1 MMQKDSKVLD
11 RGMFLTKMV
20 LFVWAIGAV
29 ILGCGPVKKSSQT
42 ISSTTSPKG
51 AFNLQT
57 AMRRADTTAIRQ
69 LFAGTWTLDRMCRS
83 SFVGLKCD
91 TTIEQ
96 QWQLDSLGGI
106 SWMTEGENALKDRYR
121 FVPKT
126 GAQAGTTKKV
136 DTAWVLFLNK
146 ANRGYLIRAL
156 SKDSLTISE
165 YPLIMDNTVTYY
177 LSR

>member
-1 MMQKDSKVLD
+1 MQKDSKVQA
-11 RGMFLTKMV
+11 RGVFLAKMV

-42 ISSTTSPKG
+42 TRSTTSPKG
-51 AFNLQT
+51 TFNLQT
-57 AMRRADTTAIRQ
+57 AMRRADTRAIRH
-69 LFAGTWTLDRMCRS
+69 LLAGTWALDRMCRS

-91 TTIEQ
+91 TTIDQ

-106 SWMTEGENALKDRYR
+106 SWITEGETSISDQYR
-121 FVPKT
+121 FVPET
-126 GAQAGTTKKV
+126 GAQAGTTKKS
-136 DTAWVLFLNK
+136 DTSWVLFLNK
-146 ANRGYLIRAL
+146 GNRGYLIRTL
-156 SKDSLTISE
+156 SKDSLTICE